1 MPYTI
6 MSLLSTVVE
15 GEKLPVV
22 DGATDVTKEAD
33 GKYIAYG
40 DFVPG
45 ANTKWMRGPDQVVA
59 VLYELVL
66 DTYVIVAEQETIN
79 AIDIF
84 DEGQTATEA
93 VALFDGTVPIG
104 SIADVD
110 FDAVM
115 GRNVDTYSAEVVDIG

>member
-1 MPYTI
+1 MNYTI
-6 MSLLSTVVE
+6 MSLDSA
-15 GEKLPVV
+15 VV
-22 DGATDVTKEAD
+22 DGSAVPIVEGATNVSRQSDN
-33 GKYIAYG
+33 KYIAYG

-45 ANTKWMRGPDQVVA
+45 RNTRWMRGPDQVIA
-59 VLYELVL
+59 VLHELAPDV
-66 DTYVIVAEQETIN
+66 YVIVAEQETIN

-104 SIADVD
+104 SIADID